1 MGVARFL
8 IVLAGVLT
16 VVVAGLLSRLTSA
29 FDGPAPSIRLA
40 TLAACFEASAAAADA
55 LAASFEAIAA
65 FSEAARA
72 CLAVFLPACPVVSSA
87 TGVANG
93 AGVAAAVG
101 AALGLDVGDAVPG
114 RSPSRVVPGVPLAHP
129 ARKTSA
135 SERTPASCRISSRSI
150 RLSRARDRWFR
161 RRIGCNRK
169 RNLTHRTLA
178 DF

>member
-72 CLAVFLPACPVVSSA
+72 CLAVFLPACPVSSA
-87 TGVANG
+87 TGVAIG
-93 AGVAAAVG
+93 AEVAAAVG